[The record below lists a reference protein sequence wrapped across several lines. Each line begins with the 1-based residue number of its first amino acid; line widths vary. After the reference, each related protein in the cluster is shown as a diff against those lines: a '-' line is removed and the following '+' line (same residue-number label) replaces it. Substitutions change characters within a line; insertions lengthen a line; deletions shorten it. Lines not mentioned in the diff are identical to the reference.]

1 MTTVTV
7 EDAYATLGDFKLRD
21 INLSVASGEFFV
33 ILGPSGAGKSVLLD
47 LIAGFILPRRGR
59 VLLDNVDVTYLP
71 TEKRH
76 LGYMFQR
83 NALFPNM
90 SVCENVKFGLR
101 YTGLP
106 DHQRRTEDMM
116 DLMGIDRLRDRTPRT
131 LSGGE
136 QQRVALARSL
146 IVEPRIL
153 LLDEP
158 LSALDTRSRD
168 VLREELRDV
177 VNQFEIT
184 ALFVTHDQTEARLLA
199 DRLGVMCE
207 GQLIQT
213 GSVRQVFDKPR
224 DKRVAAFVGMEN
236 IFEGIVVSQEGG
248 IIVADIGNATIEAVA
263 DNRKGERILLG
274 VRPEN
279 VTVMR
284 EQAVS
289 SARNIFNGT
298 IRQILNLGPINKVI
312 VDCGFM
318 LSVYVTNTST
328 ETLGLEKGIEVSVA
342 FKATGVYVISKE
354 RHSNAASG

>member
-1 MTTVTV
+1 VLRIVTKDNNPQKDNMTTVIV
-7 EDAYATLGDFKLRD
+7 EDALATLGDFKLRD
-21 INLSVASGEFFV
+21 INLSVTSGEFFV

-90 SVCENVKFGLR
+90 SVYENVKFGLR
-101 YTGLP
+101 YAGLP
-106 DHQRRTEDMM
+106 NHQRRTEDMM
-116 DLMGIDRLRDRTPRT
+116 DLMG
-131 LSGGE
+131 
-136 QQRVALARSL
+136 
-146 IVEPRIL
+146 
-153 LLDEP
+153 
-158 LSALDTRSRD
+158 
-168 VLREELRDV
+168 EELRDA

-213 GSVRQVFDKPR
+213 GSVHQVFDKPR

-236 IFEGIVVSQEGG
+236 IFEGTVVSQDGG
-248 IIVADIGNATIEAVA
+248 IIVADIGKATIEAVA
-263 DNRKGERILLG
+263 DNRKGERVLLG
-274 VRPEN
+274 IRPEN
-279 VTVMR
+279 VTIMR

-289 SARNIFNGT
+289 SARNTFTGT

-312 VDCGFM
+312 IDCGFV

-328 ETLGLEKGIEVSVA
+328 ETLGLEKGIEVGVA
-342 FKATGVYVISKE
+342 FKATGVYVIRKE
-354 RHSNAASG
+354 RQSKAASG